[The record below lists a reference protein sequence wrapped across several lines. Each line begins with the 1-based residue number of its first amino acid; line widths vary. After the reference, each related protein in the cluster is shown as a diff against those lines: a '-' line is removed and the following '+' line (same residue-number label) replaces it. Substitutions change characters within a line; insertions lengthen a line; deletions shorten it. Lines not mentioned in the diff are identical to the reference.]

1 MTVPSERDTM
11 QTAAAVAVPTVHPLR
26 AAVVRTLDR
35 ANPLPRVRTTCS
47 TCGLRELCLPCG
59 LVKEDLTRI
68 DELVYSRRRVRRGE
82 HLYRAGDA
90 FTALYAFRTVFYKS
104 FVETADGRSHVTGF
118 QMPGD
123 VVGLDGIETGKH
135 NLDVVAL
142 EDGEVCV
149 IPYAELEALAA
160 RVPTL
165 QKHLHR
171 LMSREIVR
179 EQGLMM
185 LLGTMRAESRV
196 AAFLLN
202 LSQRFAARGY
212 SASEFNLRMTREEI
226 GSYLGLKLE
235 TVSRIISRF
244 QDRGLVAAQNRYIHI
259 VDAAGLSAVTADA
272 A

>member
-1 MTVPSERDTM
+1 MS
-11 QTAAAVAVPTVHPLR
+11 TAVLATPNVHPLR
-26 AAVVRTLDR
+26 PVVVRPGAR
-35 ANPLPRVRTTCS
+35 VPSLPRVPTACS
-47 TCGLRELCLPCG
+47 SCGLRELCLPCG
-59 LVKEDLTRI
+59 LVKEDLSRV

-90 FTALYAFRTVFYKS
+90 FHALFAFRTGFFKS
-104 FVETADGRSHVTGF
+104 YVQTPDGRTHVTGF
-118 QMPGD
+118 QMAGD
-123 VVGLDGIETGKH
+123 VVGLDGIESGQH
-135 NLDVVAL
+135 SLDVVAL

-160 RVPTL
+160 RTPAL

-179 EQGLMM
+179 EQAQLL

-202 LSQRFAARGY
+202 LARRFASRGY
-212 SASEFNLRMTREEI
+212 SATEFNLRMTREEI

-235 TVSRIISRF
+235 TVSRVFSRL
-244 QDRGLVAAQNRYIHI
+244 QERALITAHNRY
-259 VDAAGLSAVTADA
+259 VKVLDRAGLEAIA
-272 A
+272 AEA